1 MSVQWFIF
9 ITVVIVMIQGMVFRK
24 WGLKNLKYHRYFNV
38 PAVFEGQEVEMVE
51 VISNEK
57 LLPVPWL
64 RIESKISANLKF
76 QKQFNLDIQHQQF
89 HKSLFSLMPYTRI
102 IRRHKVKCLKRGCY
116 YLNSVTMTCGDLFG
130 FQEVSKEFQ
139 LSAQLLVYPKLIPME
154 DIPLPSHSW
163 QGDVTVKRWI
173 VDDPF
178 MVAGVRDYAYGD
190 PLNRINWKT
199 TARTGKIKVNNLDF
213 TANPRLMIY
222 LNVDISEEMWNAV
235 TEPEGIEK
243 GISYVASIAQHIISR
258 GIEVGFGSNGYLIDR
273 PGEPVRILPR
283 CSLEH
288 LTTIYEALA
297 KLVIARSVT
306 FFTFLEQDLARGVTG
321 MDFLIITS
329 YASPRMENQIRKLKE
344 YGNAVEFLWLHPQQD
359 IRSEEHEESGIGVS

>member
-9 ITVVIVMIQGMVFRK
+9 ITVIVVTIQGWIFRK
-24 WGLKNLKYHRYFNV
+24 WGLKGIKYRRYFSV

-76 QKQFNLDIQHQQF
+76 QKQFNLDIQHRQF

-116 YLNSVTMTCGDLFG
+116 YLNSVTVTCGDLFG
-130 FQEVSKEFQ
+130 FQEVSRELQ
-139 LSAQLLVYPKLIPME
+139 LSAQLLVYPRLVPIE
-154 DIPLPSHSW
+154 EVPLPSHSW
-163 QGDVTVKRWI
+163 QGDVTVRRWI

-190 PLNRINWKT
+190 PLNRINWKA
-199 TARTGKIKVNNLDF
+199 TARTGRIKVNNLDF
-213 TANPRLMIY
+213 TANPRLMVY
-222 LNVDISEEMWNAV
+222 LNVDITEDMWNAV
-235 TEPEGIEK
+235 TEPERIEK
-243 GISYVASIAQHIISR
+243 GISYAASIAQSVISR

-273 PGEPVRILPR
+273 PGEPVRISPR
-283 CSLEH
+283 CSMEQ
-288 LTTIYEALA
+288 LTAIYEALS

-306 FFTFLEQDLARGVTG
+306 FFTFLEQDLAKGVSG

-329 YASPRMENQIRKLKE
+329 YLSPRMENQIRKLQE
-344 YGNAVEFLWLHPQQD
+344 YGNAVEFILLNPQQSAESDKNEKTNVD
-359 IRSEEHEESGIGVS
+359 IF